1 MDIDLGALGIF
12 SGHLNLQPAD
22 GAQSVVRELEEL
34 GYGAVWIPE
43 SAGKEVFT
51 HCATLLAATS
61 RIAVVPAIAN
71 VWARD
76 PMAMI
81 NAARTLR
88 EAYGERFVLG
98 VGIGHR
104 PSVSLRGHHFERPLD
119 TLRSYLTS
127 MAAAPFRW
135 PNPVP
140 DVPILVGAL
149 GPRMLGLAAT
159 AADGAIPYLV
169 TVEHTRQARELMGAG
184 AFLAPE
190 QAVVLTEDAEEARR
204 LAREHA
210 ATYLLLDNYRRSLLR
225 QGWAER
231 DLDDGGS
238 DTLLDALVAWG
249 SPAAIGERVQAH
261 REAGANHVAIQVLG
275 PRFGYSAWS
284 YASLEQAELRQGET
298 DIPLGAY
305 RALAAVLC

>member
-1 MDIDLGALGIF
+1 MAIDIGPIGIF
-12 SGHLNLQPAD
+12 SGHLNLQPSAVA
-22 GAQSVVRELEEL
+22 GSVVRELEEL

-76 PMAMI
+76 PMAMA

-104 PSVSLRGHHFERPLD
+104 PSVELRGHRYERPLAS
-119 TLRSYLTS
+119 LRAYL
-127 MAAAPFRW
+127 AAMKDAPFRW
-135 PNPVP
+135 PEPVP
-140 DVPILVGAL
+140 QVPILVGAL
-149 GPRMLGLAAT
+149 GPRMLELSAT

-169 TVEHTRQARELMGAG
+169 TVGHTRQARAIMGDD

-190 QAVVLTEDAEEARR
+190 QAVVLTEDAETARR
-204 LAREHA
+204 VAREHA
-210 ATYLLLDNYRRSLLR
+210 ATYLLLGNYRRSLRR
-225 QGWAER
+225 QGWSSA
-231 DLDDGGS
+231 DLNAGGS
-238 DTLLDALVAWG
+238 DALIDALVAWG
-249 SPAAIGERVQAH
+249 SPAAVAERVQAH
-261 REAGANHVAIQVLG
+261 REAGADHVAIQVLG
-275 PRFGYSAWS
+275 PHHGFSAWS
-284 YASLEQAELRQGET
+284 YASLERAELRRGEL
-298 DIPLGAY
+298 DLPLDAY
-305 RALAAVLC
+305 RALAAVFD